1 MFKDKQIRD
10 AIENTI
16 MLIVFILA
24 IVFLLNVIFFDIINI
39 CPKNGISVSCKADT
53 SEAYPDQKYRKYKFI
68 WREADIRYYSC
79 LDVDKIVQDSGE
91 QVIETL
97 KNEII
102 ERVLLKTL
110 PTMWCSMHCIRQLQ
124 ASGSSAVRRRDI
136 LCSTIQASSL
146 QSKKSRVPVPMQRQT
161 VFII

>member
-1 MFKDKQIRD
+1 MFKYKQISN
-10 AIENTI
+10 AIENAI
-16 MLIVFILA
+16 VLVVLIIA
-24 IVFLLNVIFFDIINI
+24 IVFLLDKIFFDIINI
-39 CPKNGISVSCKADT
+39 YPQNGISVSCKADT

-102 ERVLLKTL
+102 ERAGVVCQDDNKEELKEQLNSYEYYNYCLLESYEERTE
-110 PTMWCSMHCIRQLQ
+110 SEE
-124 ASGSSAVRRRDI
+124 G
-136 LCSTIQASSL
+136 
-146 QSKKSRVPVPMQRQT
+146 
-161 VFII
+161 

>member
-53 SEAYPDQKYRKYKFI
+53 SEVYPDEGDRKYKKEFI
-68 WREADIRYYSC
+68 WGEADIRYYSC
-79 LDVDKIVQDSGE
+79 LDVDKILQASEDQASKD
-91 QVIETL
+91 QVISIL

-102 ERVLLKTL
+102 ERAGAVWQDDNEEGFKEQLNSYEYYNYRLLKDYEEKT
-110 PTMWCSMHCIRQLQ
+110 
-124 ASGSSAVRRRDI
+124 
-136 LCSTIQASSL
+136 
-146 QSKKSRVPVPMQRQT
+146 K
-161 VFII
+161 